1 MEPGERE
8 IKNKDESSFLACQE
22 VTPVSDVLI
31 CEGASQSFVHC
42 PQLPRYCAERI
53 RLLCRTDTLIVRKG
67 YGYCADRIRL
77 LCRSDTV
84 IVQIGYGCC
93 ADRIRLLCG
102 TDTVV
107 MQVGCGYW
115 AERIRLLCR
124 TDTEALFVFRL
135 LPLMKGCGW
144 MTCHVIIH
152 IIVMHVKK
160 KTNSL

>member
-42 PQLPRYCAERI
+42 PQLPRYCAEWI

-84 IVQIGYGCC
+84 VVRNGYGCY
-93 ADRIRLLCG
+93 AGRMWLLGG
-102 TDTVV
+102 TDTVIV
-107 MQVGCGYW
+107 QNGYGGV
-115 AERIRLLCR
+115 IR
-124 TDTEALFVFRL
+124 F
-135 LPLMKGCGW
+135 
-144 MTCHVIIH
+144 
-152 IIVMHVKK
+152 
-160 KTNSL
+160 